1 MNKVYKAKQLKRAL
15 EMFSQSLTDES
26 KMMGIADVYP
36 KFDADN
42 KKYKVGDIF
51 SYGVNSYNETQLYR
65 VISEHISSEDKL
77 PDKASDLYKKVG
89 VDDKGNMV
97 WIEPLDESD
106 AYDEG
111 DTALHNGELWKC
123 VKAKNKKEPG
133 LQGWEKVNIDVKK
146 KSPN

>member
-36 KFDADN
+36 KFDPDS

-51 SYGVNSYNETQLYR
+51 SYGKNVYNETQLYK
-65 VISEHISSEDKL
+65 VITEHVSSEDNL
-77 PDKASDLYKKVG
+77 PDNAPKLYKKIG
-89 VDDKGNMV
+89 VDDSGNMV
-97 WIEPLDESD
+97 WIEPLDETD

-111 DTALHNGELWKC
+111 DVALYNGELWKC

-133 LQGWEKVNIDVKK
+133 LQGWEKVSKDIKK
-146 KSPN
+146 KSSI